1 MFTGSQRKSQ
11 KAAAQTRNGVPPGKA
26 RHALITGLGQGLGS
40 PERKKAAILDVAT
53 GLPAEQQKAAAQDI
67 ATGLPPQAQQD
78 LATSLGQSLESAE
91 RQKAAAQDIAT
102 GLPPQAQ
109 QDLATSLGQSLES
122 PERQKAAAQDI
133 ATGLPP
139 QAQQDLATSFVKSL
153 APPQQTE
160 VLETVFGPL
169 DNETRK
175 RILKVVIYTLTAVVF
190 LFGAMTFMLLY
201 QRKGADAP
209 LTLAT
214 TALGAI
220 VGLVAISPGGR
231 RPG

>member
-1 MFTGSQRKSQ
+1 MFTGSQRKGQ
-11 KAAAQTRNGVPPGKA
+11 KAADQTRNGVPPGKA
-26 RHALITGLGQGLGS
+26 RHALMTSLGQGLGS

-53 GLPAEQQKAAAQDI
+53 ALPAEQQMAAAQDI
-67 ATGLPPQAQQD
+67 ATALPP
-78 LATSLGQSLESAE
+78 E
-91 RQKAAAQDIAT
+91 
-102 GLPPQAQ
+102 AQ

-133 ATGLPP
+133 ATALPP
-139 QAQQDLATSFVKSL
+139 EAQQDLATSFVKSL
-153 APPQQTE
+153 DPTQQTE
-160 VLETVFGPL
+160 VFETVFGPL

-175 RILKVVIYTLTAVVF
+175 KILKVVIYTLTAVVF
-190 LFGAMTFMLLY
+190 LFGVMTFMLLY
-201 QRKGADAP
+201 QRKAADAP

-220 VGLVAISPGGR
+220 VGLIAISPGGR